1 MNKYPRSI
9 RYALSTYSN
18 NLRKEKERNKSE
30 SQRLYS
36 QGNLF
41 SNSLNEDNNSKMSQI
56 IYPYNYQNPLHNK
69 YTYNINSEM
78 DDIKN
83 KTEARQLIEQT
94 KKMMEEYSKNKLKK
108 QSGNNNNQIQNV
120 KKSKNKFK
128 LNFDNNFK
136 NKSATNFDLHL
147 NFNSGNNLENNT
159 NTIKKSSLLNRDYLD
174 QLAGKP
180 DSIDTL
186 TQKLIYKNKEI
197 KILERELKERTN
209 QLKACQDKLNAKNIE
224 IKKLLE
230 DLDNERTS
238 SLKVENAKLNKK
250 IFNLEKSNDDMKRIC
265 DKNIEELK
273 NKLNELNILLEN
285 YKNKNADLENK
296 NLLLRQDNEKL
307 RLLLDEK
314 ENLSMVLQEKND
326 VEKKSNEVQIAE
338 INNLK
343 MNLENI
349 IVVLKT
355 LFNKESQIYE
365 KRDIFLRKLNNLKI
379 SQDQGMN
386 LGPIG
391 NSNNLSNNYYNYEN
405 GERFINNEQNNF
417 NYNDNI

>member
-41 SNSLNEDNNSKMSQI
+41 SNSLNEDNNSKMSQN

-120 KKSKNKFK
+120 KNSKNKFK
-128 LNFDNNFK
+128 LNYDNNFK

-159 NTIKKSSLLNRDYLD
+159 NTIKKSSLLNKDYLD

-296 NLLLRQDNEKL
+296 YLLLRQDNEKL

-365 KRDIFLRKLNNLKI
+365 NRNNFLNK
-379 SQDQGMN
+379 
-386 LGPIG
+386 
-391 NSNNLSNNYYNYEN
+391 LSNLDLRRRIQDNRQVDYYDYGNINNYN
-405 GERFINNEQNNF
+405 GE
-417 NYNDNI
+417 NI

>member
-41 SNSLNEDNNSKMSQI
+41 SNSLNEDNNSKMSQN

-120 KKSKNKFK
+120 KNSKNKFK
-128 LNFDNNFK
+128 LNYDNNFK

-159 NTIKKSSLLNRDYLD
+159 NTIKKSSLLNKDYLD

-250 IFNLEKSNDDMKRIC
+250 IFNLEKTNDDMKRIC

-365 KRDIFLRKLNNLKI
+365 NRNNFLNK
-379 SQDQGMN
+379 
-386 LGPIG
+386 
-391 NSNNLSNNYYNYEN
+391 LSNLDLRRRIQDNRQVDYYDYGNINNYN
-405 GERFINNEQNNF
+405 GE
-417 NYNDNI
+417 NI

>member
-30 SQRLYS
+30 SQRLYF

-41 SNSLNEDNNSKMSQI
+41 SNSLNEDNNSKMSQN

-120 KKSKNKFK
+120 KNSKNKFK
-128 LNFDNNFK
+128 LKYDNNFK

-159 NTIKKSSLLNRDYLD
+159 NTIKKSSLLNKDYLD

-326 VEKKSNEVQIAE
+326 IEKKSNEVQIAE

-365 KRDIFLRKLNNLKI
+365 NRNNFLNK
-379 SQDQGMN
+379 
-386 LGPIG
+386 
-391 NSNNLSNNYYNYEN
+391 LSNLDLRRRIQDNRQVDYYDYGNINNYN
-405 GERFINNEQNNF
+405 GE
-417 NYNDNI
+417 NI

>member
-41 SNSLNEDNNSKMSQI
+41 SNSLNEDNNSKMSQN

-120 KKSKNKFK
+120 KNSKNKFK
-128 LNFDNNFK
+128 LNYDNNFK
-136 NKSATNFDLHL
+136 NKSATNLDLHL

-159 NTIKKSSLLNRDYLD
+159 NTIKKTSLLNKDYLD

-273 NKLNELNILLEN
+273 NKLNELNILLES

-326 VEKKSNEVQIAE
+326 IEKKSNEVHIAE

-365 KRDIFLRKLNNLKI
+365 NRNNFLNK
-379 SQDQGMN
+379 
-386 LGPIG
+386 
-391 NSNNLSNNYYNYEN
+391 LSNLDLRRRIQDNRQVDYYDYGNINNYN
-405 GERFINNEQNNF
+405 GE
-417 NYNDNI
+417 NI

>member
-30 SQRLYS
+30 SHRLYS

-41 SNSLNEDNNSKMSQI
+41 YNSLIDDNNSKISQNV
-56 IYPYNYQNPLHNK
+56 YPNNYQNSSKNK
-69 YTYNINSEM
+69 YKYYINSEM

-108 QSGNNNNQIQNV
+108 QSGYNNNQLLNL
-120 KKSKNKFK
+120 KNSTNKSKFN
-128 LNFDNNFK
+128 DNNFK
-136 NKSATNFDLHL
+136 NKSTSNFDLHL
-147 NFNSGNNLENNT
+147 NFNSGNNLENNS
-159 NTIKKSSLLNRDYLD
+159 NTIKKSSLLNKDYLD

-209 QLKACQDKLNAKNIE
+209 QLKACQEKLNSKNIE

-230 DLDNERTS
+230 NLDNERSS

-250 IFNLEKSNDDMKRIC
+250 IFNLEKNNEDMKRIC

-273 NKLNELNILLEN
+273 NKLNDLNNLLET
-285 YKNKNADLENK
+285 YKNKNTDLENK

-307 RLLLDEK
+307 RLLLEEK

-326 VEKKSNEVQIAE
+326 VEKRSNEVQIAE

-365 KRDIFLRKLNNLKI
+365 NRNHFLNK
-379 SQDQGMN
+379 
-386 LGPIG
+386 
-391 NSNNLSNNYYNYEN
+391 LSNLDLRRRIQDNRKVNYYDYGN
-405 GERFINNEQNNF
+405 INN
-417 NYNDNI
+417 YNGGNI

>member
-41 SNSLNEDNNSKMSQI
+41 SNSLNEDNNSKMSQN

-120 KKSKNKFK
+120 KNSKNKFK
-128 LNFDNNFK
+128 LNYDNNFK

-159 NTIKKSSLLNRDYLD
+159 NTIKKTSLLNKDYLD

-314 ENLSMVLQEKND
+314 ENLSMILQEKND

-365 KRDIFLRKLNNLKI
+365 NRNNFLNK
-379 SQDQGMN
+379 
-386 LGPIG
+386 
-391 NSNNLSNNYYNYEN
+391 LSNLDLRRRIQDNRQVDYYDYGNINNYN
-405 GERFINNEQNNF
+405 GE
-417 NYNDNI
+417 NI

>member
-18 NLRKEKERNKSE
+18 NLRKEKDRNKSE

-41 SNSLNEDNNSKMSQI
+41 SNSINEENNSKLSQK
-56 IYPYNYQNPLHNK
+56 IYPYNYQKSLLNK

-108 QSGNNNNQIQNV
+108 QPGYNTNNNNNNNQQPNL
-120 KKSKNKFK
+120 KNSKNKIQ
-128 LNFDNNFK
+128 LHNNNFK
-136 NKSATNFDLHL
+136 NKSASNFDLHL
-147 NFNSGNNLENNT
+147 NFNSGNNLENNS
-159 NTIKKSSLLNRDYLD
+159 NTIKKSSLLNKDFLD

-209 QLKACQDKLNAKNIE
+209 QLKACQEKLNAKNIE

-230 DLDNERTS
+230 NLDNERTS
-238 SLKVENAKLNKK
+238 SLKVENAKLSKK

-265 DKNIEELK
+265 DKNIEELS
-273 NKLNELNILLEN
+273 NKLNDLNNLLET
-285 YKNKNADLENK
+285 YKNRNADLENK
-296 NLLLRQDNEKL
+296 NLILRQDNEKL
-307 RLLLDEK
+307 RILLEEK

-326 VEKKSNEVQIAE
+326 VEKKSNEVNNAE
-338 INNLK
+338 ISNLK

-365 KRDIFLRKLNNLKI
+365 NRNNFLNK
-379 SQDQGMN
+379 
-386 LGPIG
+386 
-391 NSNNLSNNYYNYEN
+391 LSNLDMRRRIQDNRKVNYYDYGNINGYNREN
-405 GERFINNEQNNF
+405 I
-417 NYNDNI
+417 

>member
-41 SNSLNEDNNSKMSQI
+41 SNSLNEDNNSKMSQN

-120 KKSKNKFK
+120 KNSKNKFK
-128 LNFDNNFK
+128 LNYDNNFK

-159 NTIKKSSLLNRDYLD
+159 NTIKKSSLLNKDYLD

-314 ENLSMVLQEKND
+314 ENLNMVLQEKND

-365 KRDIFLRKLNNLKI
+365 NRNNFLNK
-379 SQDQGMN
+379 
-386 LGPIG
+386 
-391 NSNNLSNNYYNYEN
+391 LSNLDLRRRIQDNRQVDYYDYGNINNYN
-405 GERFINNEQNNF
+405 GE
-417 NYNDNI
+417 NI

>member
-30 SQRLYS
+30 SHRLYS

-41 SNSLNEDNNSKMSQI
+41 YNSLIDDNNSKISQNV
-56 IYPYNYQNPLHNK
+56 YPNNYQNSSKNK
-69 YTYNINSEM
+69 YKYYINSEM

-108 QSGNNNNQIQNV
+108 QSGYNNNQLLNL
-120 KKSKNKFK
+120 KNSTNKSK
-128 LNFDNNFK
+128 LNDNNFK
-136 NKSATNFDLHL
+136 NKSTSNFDLHL
-147 NFNSGNNLENNT
+147 NFNSGNNLENNS
-159 NTIKKSSLLNRDYLD
+159 NTIKKSSLLNKDYLD

-209 QLKACQDKLNAKNIE
+209 QLKACQEKLNSKNIE

-230 DLDNERTS
+230 NLDNERS
-238 SLKVENAKLNKK
+238 NSLKVENAKLNKK
-250 IFNLEKSNDDMKRIC
+250 IFNLEKNNEDMKRIC

-273 NKLNELNILLEN
+273 NKLNDLNNLLET
-285 YKNKNADLENK
+285 YKNKNTDLENK

-307 RLLLDEK
+307 RLLLEEK

-326 VEKKSNEVQIAE
+326 VEKRSNEVQIAE

-365 KRDIFLRKLNNLKI
+365 NRNSFLNK
-379 SQDQGMN
+379 
-386 LGPIG
+386 
-391 NSNNLSNNYYNYEN
+391 LSNLDLRRRIQDNRKVNYYDYGN
-405 GERFINNEQNNF
+405 INN
-417 NYNDNI
+417 YNGGNI

>member
-18 NLRKEKERNKSE
+18 NLRKEKEHNKSE

-41 SNSLNEDNNSKMSQI
+41 SNSLNEDNNSKMSQN

-108 QSGNNNNQIQNV
+108 QSGNINNQIQNV
-120 KKSKNKFK
+120 KNSKNKFK
-128 LNFDNNFK
+128 LNYDNNFK

-159 NTIKKSSLLNRDYLD
+159 NTIKKTSLLNKDYLD

-365 KRDIFLRKLNNLKI
+365 NRNNFLNK
-379 SQDQGMN
+379 
-386 LGPIG
+386 
-391 NSNNLSNNYYNYEN
+391 LSNLDLRRRIQDNRQVDYYDYGNINNYN
-405 GERFINNEQNNF
+405 GE
-417 NYNDNI
+417 NI

>member
-41 SNSLNEDNNSKMSQI
+41 SNSLNEDNNSKMSQN

-120 KKSKNKFK
+120 KNSKNKFK
-128 LNFDNNFK
+128 LNYDNNFK

-159 NTIKKSSLLNRDYLD
+159 NTIKKSSLLNKDYLD

-314 ENLSMVLQEKND
+314 ENLNMVLQEKND

-365 KRDIFLRKLNNLKI
+365 NRNNFLNKLNNLDLRRRI
-379 SQDQGMN
+379 QDNRQVDYYDY
-386 LGPIG
+386 G
-391 NSNNLSNNYYNYEN
+391 NINNYN
-405 GERFINNEQNNF
+405 GE
-417 NYNDNI
+417 NI

>member
-41 SNSLNEDNNSKMSQI
+41 SNSLNEDNNSKMSQN

-120 KKSKNKFK
+120 KNSKNKFK
-128 LNFDNNFK
+128 LNYDNNFK
-136 NKSATNFDLHL
+136 NKSATNLDLHL

-159 NTIKKSSLLNRDYLD
+159 NTIKKTSLLNKDYLD

-365 KRDIFLRKLNNLKI
+365 NRNNFLNK
-379 SQDQGMN
+379 
-386 LGPIG
+386 
-391 NSNNLSNNYYNYEN
+391 LSNLDLRRRIQDNRQVDYYDYGNINNYN
-405 GERFINNEQNNF
+405 GE
-417 NYNDNI
+417 NI

>member
-41 SNSLNEDNNSKMSQI
+41 SNSLNEDNNSKMSQN

-159 NTIKKSSLLNRDYLD
+159 NTIKKTSLLNKDYLD

-365 KRDIFLRKLNNLKI
+365 NRNNFLNK
-379 SQDQGMN
+379 
-386 LGPIG
+386 
-391 NSNNLSNNYYNYEN
+391 LSNLDLRRRIQDNRQVDYYDYGNINNYN
-405 GERFINNEQNNF
+405 GE
-417 NYNDNI
+417 NI

>member
-41 SNSLNEDNNSKMSQI
+41 SNSLNEDNNSKMSQN

-120 KKSKNKFK
+120 KNSKNKFK
-128 LNFDNNFK
+128 LNYDNNFK

-159 NTIKKSSLLNRDYLD
+159 NTIKKTSLLNKDYLD

-326 VEKKSNEVQIAE
+326 IEKKSNEVQIAE

-365 KRDIFLRKLNNLKI
+365 NRNNFLNK
-379 SQDQGMN
+379 
-386 LGPIG
+386 
-391 NSNNLSNNYYNYEN
+391 LSNLDLRRRIQDNRQVDYYDYGNINNYN
-405 GERFINNEQNNF
+405 GEKI
-417 NYNDNI
+417 

>member
-1 MNKYPRSI
+1 MNNYPRRK

-41 SNSLNEDNNSKMSQI
+41 SNSLNEDNNSKMSQN

-120 KKSKNKFK
+120 KNLKNKFK
-128 LNFDNNFK
+128 LNYDNNFK

-159 NTIKKSSLLNRDYLD
+159 NTIKKTSLLNKDYLD

-365 KRDIFLRKLNNLKI
+365 NRNNFLNK
-379 SQDQGMN
+379 
-386 LGPIG
+386 
-391 NSNNLSNNYYNYEN
+391 LSNLDLRRRIQDNRQVDYYDYGNINNYN
-405 GERFINNEQNNF
+405 GE
-417 NYNDNI
+417 NI

>member
-41 SNSLNEDNNSKMSQI
+41 SNSLNEDNNSKMSQN

-159 NTIKKSSLLNRDYLD
+159 NTIKKSSLLNKDYLD

-209 QLKACQDKLNAKNIE
+209 QLKACQDKLNANNIE

-250 IFNLEKSNDDMKRIC
+250 IFNLEKNNDDMKRIC

-365 KRDIFLRKLNNLKI
+365 NRNNFLNK
-379 SQDQGMN
+379 
-386 LGPIG
+386 
-391 NSNNLSNNYYNYEN
+391 LSNLDLRRRIQDNRQVDYYDYGNINNYN
-405 GERFINNEQNNF
+405 GE
-417 NYNDNI
+417 NI

>member
-120 KKSKNKFK
+120 KNSKNKFK
-128 LNFDNNFK
+128 LNYDNNFK

-159 NTIKKSSLLNRDYLD
+159 NTIKKSSLLNKDYLD

-365 KRDIFLRKLNNLKI
+365 NRNNFLNK
-379 SQDQGMN
+379 
-386 LGPIG
+386 
-391 NSNNLSNNYYNYEN
+391 LSNLDLRRRIQDNRQVDYYDYGNINNYN
-405 GERFINNEQNNF
+405 GE
-417 NYNDNI
+417 NI

>member
-41 SNSLNEDNNSKMSQI
+41 SNSLNEDNNSKMSQN

-120 KKSKNKFK
+120 KNLKNKFK
-128 LNFDNNFK
+128 LNYDNNFK

-159 NTIKKSSLLNRDYLD
+159 NTIKKSSLLNKDYLE

-326 VEKKSNEVQIAE
+326 IEKKSNEVQIAE

-365 KRDIFLRKLNNLKI
+365 NRNNFLNK
-379 SQDQGMN
+379 
-386 LGPIG
+386 
-391 NSNNLSNNYYNYEN
+391 LSNLDLRRRIQDNRQVDYYDYGNINNYN
-405 GERFINNEQNNF
+405 GE
-417 NYNDNI
+417 NI

>member
-41 SNSLNEDNNSKMSQI
+41 SNSLNEDNNSKMSQN

-159 NTIKKSSLLNRDYLD
+159 NTIKKSSLLNKDYLD

-250 IFNLEKSNDDMKRIC
+250 IFNLEKNNDDMKRIC

-365 KRDIFLRKLNNLKI
+365 NRNNFLNK
-379 SQDQGMN
+379 
-386 LGPIG
+386 
-391 NSNNLSNNYYNYEN
+391 LSNLDLRRRIQDNRQVDYYDYGNINNYN
-405 GERFINNEQNNF
+405 GE
-417 NYNDNI
+417 NI

>member
-18 NLRKEKERNKSE
+18 NLRKEKEHNKSE

-41 SNSLNEDNNSKMSQI
+41 SNSLNEDNNSKMSQN

-120 KKSKNKFK
+120 KNSKNKFK
-128 LNFDNNFK
+128 LNYDNNFK

-159 NTIKKSSLLNRDYLD
+159 NTIKKSSLLNKDYLD

-365 KRDIFLRKLNNLKI
+365 NRNNFLNK
-379 SQDQGMN
+379 
-386 LGPIG
+386 
-391 NSNNLSNNYYNYEN
+391 LSNLDLRRRIQDNRQVDYYDYGNINNYN
-405 GERFINNEQNNF
+405 GE
-417 NYNDNI
+417 NI

>member
-41 SNSLNEDNNSKMSQI
+41 SNSLNEDNNSKMSQN

-120 KKSKNKFK
+120 KNLKNKFK
-128 LNFDNNFK
+128 LNYDNNFK

-159 NTIKKSSLLNRDYLD
+159 NTIKKTSLLNKDYLD

-365 KRDIFLRKLNNLKI
+365 NRNNFLNK
-379 SQDQGMN
+379 
-386 LGPIG
+386 
-391 NSNNLSNNYYNYEN
+391 LSNLDLRRRIQDNRQVDYYDYGNINNYN
-405 GERFINNEQNNF
+405 GE
-417 NYNDNI
+417 NI

>member
-41 SNSLNEDNNSKMSQI
+41 SNSLNEDNNSKMSQN

-120 KKSKNKFK
+120 KNSKNKFK
-128 LNFDNNFK
+128 LNYDNNFK

-159 NTIKKSSLLNRDYLD
+159 NTIKKSSLLNKDYLD

-230 DLDNERTS
+230 NLDNERTS

-326 VEKKSNEVQIAE
+326 IEKKSNEVQIAE

-365 KRDIFLRKLNNLKI
+365 NRNNFLNK
-379 SQDQGMN
+379 
-386 LGPIG
+386 
-391 NSNNLSNNYYNYEN
+391 LSNLDLRRRIQDNRQVDYYDYGNINNYN
-405 GERFINNEQNNF
+405 GE
-417 NYNDNI
+417 NI

>member
-41 SNSLNEDNNSKMSQI
+41 SNSLNEDNNSKMSQN

-120 KKSKNKFK
+120 KNSKNKFK
-128 LNFDNNFK
+128 LNYDNNFK

-159 NTIKKSSLLNRDYLD
+159 NTIKKSSLLNKDYLD

-250 IFNLEKSNDDMKRIC
+250 IFNLEKTNDDMKRIC

-326 VEKKSNEVQIAE
+326 IEKKSNEVQIAE

-365 KRDIFLRKLNNLKI
+365 NRNNFLNK
-379 SQDQGMN
+379 
-386 LGPIG
+386 
-391 NSNNLSNNYYNYEN
+391 LSNLDLRRRIQDNRQVDYYDYGNINNYN
-405 GERFINNEQNNF
+405 GE
-417 NYNDNI
+417 NI

>member
-41 SNSLNEDNNSKMSQI
+41 SNSLNEDNNSKMSQN

-108 QSGNNNNQIQNV
+108 QSGYNNNQIQNANN
-120 KKSKNKFK
+120 SKNKFK
-128 LNFDNNFK
+128 LNNDTNFK

-159 NTIKKSSLLNRDYLD
+159 NTIKKSSLLNKDYLD

-197 KILERELKERTN
+197 KILERELKEKTN
-209 QLKACQDKLNAKNIE
+209 QLKACQDKLNVKNIE

-230 DLDNERTS
+230 NLDNERTS

-265 DKNIEELK
+265 DRNIEDLK
-273 NKLNELNILLEN
+273 NKLNELNILLES

-307 RLLLDEK
+307 RLLLEEK
-314 ENLSMVLQEKND
+314 ENLSMVLQEKNE

-365 KRDIFLRKLNNLKI
+365 NRNNFLNK
-379 SQDQGMN
+379 
-386 LGPIG
+386 
-391 NSNNLSNNYYNYEN
+391 LSNLDLRRRIQDNRQVDYYDYGNINNYN
-405 GERFINNEQNNF
+405 GE
-417 NYNDNI
+417 NI

>member
-41 SNSLNEDNNSKMSQI
+41 SNSLNEDNNSKMSQN

-120 KKSKNKFK
+120 KNSKNKFK
-128 LNFDNNFK
+128 LNYDNNFK

-159 NTIKKSSLLNRDYLD
+159 NTIKKTSLLNKDYLD

-230 DLDNERTS
+230 NLDNERTS

-365 KRDIFLRKLNNLKI
+365 NRNNFLNK
-379 SQDQGMN
+379 
-386 LGPIG
+386 
-391 NSNNLSNNYYNYEN
+391 LSNLDLRRRIQDNRQVDYYDYGN
-405 GERFINNEQNNF
+405 INN
-417 NYNDNI
+417 YNEENC

>member
-30 SQRLYS
+30 SHRLYS

-41 SNSLNEDNNSKMSQI
+41 YNSLIDDNNSKISQNV
-56 IYPYNYQNPLHNK
+56 YPNNYQNSSKNK
-69 YTYNINSEM
+69 YKYYINSEM

-108 QSGNNNNQIQNV
+108 QSGYSNNQLLNL
-120 KKSKNKFK
+120 KNSTNKSKFN
-128 LNFDNNFK
+128 DNNFK
-136 NKSATNFDLHL
+136 NKSTSNFDLHL
-147 NFNSGNNLENNT
+147 NFNSGNNLENNS
-159 NTIKKSSLLNRDYLD
+159 NTIKKSSLLNKDYLD

-209 QLKACQDKLNAKNIE
+209 QLKACQEKLNSKNIE

-230 DLDNERTS
+230 NLDNERSS

-250 IFNLEKSNDDMKRIC
+250 IFNLEKSNEDMKRIC

-273 NKLNELNILLEN
+273 NKLNDLNNLLET
-285 YKNKNADLENK
+285 YKNKNTDLENK

-307 RLLLDEK
+307 RLLLEEK

-326 VEKKSNEVQIAE
+326 VEKRSNEVQIAE

-365 KRDIFLRKLNNLKI
+365 NRNGFLNK
-379 SQDQGMN
+379 
-386 LGPIG
+386 
-391 NSNNLSNNYYNYEN
+391 LSNLDLRRRIQDNRKVNYYDYGN
-405 GERFINNEQNNF
+405 INN
-417 NYNDNI
+417 YNGGNI

>member
-18 NLRKEKERNKSE
+18 NLREEKERNKSE

-41 SNSLNEDNNSKMSQI
+41 SNSLNEDNNSKMSQN

-120 KKSKNKFK
+120 KNSKNKFK
-128 LNFDNNFK
+128 LNYDNNFK

-159 NTIKKSSLLNRDYLD
+159 NTIKKSSLLNKDYLD

-365 KRDIFLRKLNNLKI
+365 NRNNFLNK
-379 SQDQGMN
+379 
-386 LGPIG
+386 
-391 NSNNLSNNYYNYEN
+391 LSNLDLRRRIQDNRQVDYYDYGNINNYN
-405 GERFINNEQNNF
+405 GE
-417 NYNDNI
+417 NI

>member
-30 SQRLYS
+30 SHRLYS

-41 SNSLNEDNNSKMSQI
+41 YNSLIDDNNSKISQNV
-56 IYPYNYQNPLHNK
+56 YPNNYQNSSKNK
-69 YTYNINSEM
+69 YKYYINSEM

-108 QSGNNNNQIQNV
+108 QSGYNNNQLLNL
-120 KKSKNKFK
+120 KNSTNKSKFN
-128 LNFDNNFK
+128 DNNFK
-136 NKSATNFDLHL
+136 NKSTSNFDLHL
-147 NFNSGNNLENNT
+147 NFNSGNNLENNS
-159 NTIKKSSLLNRDYLD
+159 NTIKKSSLLNKDYLD

-209 QLKACQDKLNAKNIE
+209 QLKACQEKLNSKNIE

-230 DLDNERTS
+230 NLDNERSS

-250 IFNLEKSNDDMKRIC
+250 IFNLEKSNEDMKRIC

-273 NKLNELNILLEN
+273 NKLNDLNNLLET
-285 YKNKNADLENK
+285 YKNKNTDLENK

-307 RLLLDEK
+307 RLLLEEK

-326 VEKKSNEVQIAE
+326 VEKRSNEVQIAE

-365 KRDIFLRKLNNLKI
+365 NRNGFLNK
-379 SQDQGMN
+379 
-386 LGPIG
+386 
-391 NSNNLSNNYYNYEN
+391 LSNLDLRRRIQDNRKVNYYDYGN
-405 GERFINNEQNNF
+405 INN
-417 NYNDNI
+417 YNGGNI

>member
-41 SNSLNEDNNSKMSQI
+41 SNSLNEDNNSKMSQN

-159 NTIKKSSLLNRDYLD
+159 NTIKKSSLLNKDYLD

-365 KRDIFLRKLNNLKI
+365 NRNNFLNK
-379 SQDQGMN
+379 
-386 LGPIG
+386 
-391 NSNNLSNNYYNYEN
+391 LSNLDLRRRIQDNRQVDYYDYGNINNYN
-405 GERFINNEQNNF
+405 GE
-417 NYNDNI
+417 NI

>member
-41 SNSLNEDNNSKMSQI
+41 SNSLNEDNNSKMSQN

-120 KKSKNKFK
+120 KNAKNKFK
-128 LNFDNNFK
+128 LNYDNNFK

-159 NTIKKSSLLNRDYLD
+159 NTIKKTSLLNKDYLD

-365 KRDIFLRKLNNLKI
+365 NRNNFLNK
-379 SQDQGMN
+379 
-386 LGPIG
+386 
-391 NSNNLSNNYYNYEN
+391 LSNLDLRRRIQDNRQVDYYDYGNINNYN
-405 GERFINNEQNNF
+405 GE
-417 NYNDNI
+417 NI

>member
-1 MNKYPRSI
+1 M
-9 RYALSTYSN
+9 
-18 NLRKEKERNKSE
+18 
-30 SQRLYS
+30 
-36 QGNLF
+36 
-41 SNSLNEDNNSKMSQI
+41 
-56 IYPYNYQNPLHNK
+56 
-69 YTYNINSEM
+69 
-78 DDIKN
+78 
-83 KTEARQLIEQT
+83 
-94 KKMMEEYSKNKLKK
+94 
-108 QSGNNNNQIQNV
+108 
-120 KKSKNKFK
+120 
-128 LNFDNNFK
+128 
-136 NKSATNFDLHL
+136 
-147 NFNSGNNLENNT
+147 
-159 NTIKKSSLLNRDYLD
+159 
-174 QLAGKP
+174 
-180 DSIDTL
+180 

-355 LFNKESQIYE
+355 LFNKETQIYE
-365 KRDIFLRKLNNLKI
+365 NRNNFLNK
-379 SQDQGMN
+379 
-386 LGPIG
+386 
-391 NSNNLSNNYYNYEN
+391 LSNLDLRRRIQDNRQVDYYDYGNINNYN
-405 GERFINNEQNNF
+405 GE
-417 NYNDNI
+417 NI